1 MMYSFFLY
9 TTKLNLNASSD
20 YSIESSNLGFNQ
32 GKLTTGG
39 LHMQECISLSE
50 ISAKKNNTTKANF

>member
-1 MMYSFFLY
+1 MIYSFFLY

-20 YSIESSNLGFNQ
+20 YSTESSNLGFNQ
-32 GKLTTGG
+32 GKLTAVC
-39 LHMQECISLSE
+39 LHVQERISLSG